1 MKNKREIIKDIDIL
15 SIFLFVVFIILI
27 IFIILINIADGIYSN
42 QRKANGV
49 FFETNDGQIII
60 TEDSQIWNISGLDY
74 TNGKRIRVT
83 FNDQYTSYNKEDDTI
98 TDIKTDLFCWGEM
111 YIVSRRANDSKT
123 FYIDMYQVKEII
135 FPTDDETGDLI
146 PGKIKYIFHDGTEF
160 IGCIY
165 GIYNKD

>member
-1 MKNKREIIKDIDIL
+1 MKKEDKKDNFELLIMIL
-15 SIFLFVVFIILI
+15 LI
-27 IFIILINIADGIYSN
+27 IGIYFFVMFITDSEAICDKN
-42 QRKANGV
+42 HRKANGV
-49 FFETNDGQIII
+49 FFKTNNGQIII
-60 TEDSQIWNISGLDY
+60 TEDSQIWNIAGLDY

-135 FPTDDETGDLI
+135 FPTDDETGDVI

-160 IGCIY
+160 IGYIY
-165 GIYNKD
+165 SLYNKD